1 MPHLHARIQTE
12 RAGRYL
18 AQFCKHAAAM
28 GGGGHTARLHPHGS
42 AARRDVR
49 VTAEWSDTSGTV
61 TFIPW
66 GECTLTAGAGVLTV
80 RIDAPDEEGLD
91 RIRDVVTRDFERF
104 SRREPL
110 VVTWQRQDP
119 PDASVGGA
127 TPATPRRRISRP
139 RLRTVLLASALLLVI
154 GLHVGLAG
162 TVVAESRWT
171 VAAADIVIVLVVV
184 KIALIMWARLRKR
197 RSPYGSQTP
206 EHDPASADRLSTRR
220 ASPPS

>member
-1 MPHLHARIQTE
+1 MPILNARIPTE

-28 GGGGHTARLHPHGS
+28 GGGGHTARLHPHGP
-42 AARRDVR
+42 AARREVQ

-61 TFIPW
+61 TFTPW
-66 GECTLTAGAGVLTV
+66 GECTLTAEADVLTV

-110 VVTWQRQDP
+110 VVTWQRQEP
-119 PDASVGGA
+119 PDASVSGA

-139 RLRTVLLASALLLVI
+139 RLQTVLLASALLLVI

-171 VAAADIVIVLVVV
+171 AAAADVVIVLVVV
-184 KIALIMWARLRKR
+184 KIALIM
-197 RSPYGSQTP
+197 
-206 EHDPASADRLSTRR
+206 ASADRLSTRR
-220 ASPPS
+220 AAPRS